1 MVMTSETLACRPV
14 RQIVTAHRQREGA
27 GFIVRRPFPTHGLD
41 HVDPFLMLDEV
52 GPIDYGP
59 GEALGAPDHPHRGFE
74 TVSYILE
81 GEKLHEDSTGFSQL
95 LGPGDVQWM
104 TAGSG
109 IVHSE
114 MPSPDMQRLGG
125 RAHGFQ
131 IWVNL
136 PAATKMVAPRY
147 QHVPADEI
155 PLGTSEDGRIEARV
169 IAGEAFGTRA
179 AIDTFTPIVL
189 QDWTVR
195 PGGRATQHLAADH
208 QAAVYVFD
216 GEVPSRPLSA
226 AGRSSPGRAHRPLR
240 PLRHE
245 RPGRD
250 RAGDRGLPVGPH
262 GRDHPLTASLERQE
276 QVCAPRHSIAGPVQE
291 NETVMVQT
299 LIRYSAGAFCV
310 ARALARDR
318 SGAVATEY
326 AVLVGGI
333 AFTIIVLVFSIG
345 VDIATIFEFIDGYL
359 D

>member
-27 GFIVRRPFPTHGLD
+27 GFIVRRPFPTQGLD

-95 LGPGDVQWM
+95 LSPGDVQWM

-136 PAATKMVAPRY
+136 PAERKMVAPRY
-147 QHVPADEI
+147 QHVPADDI
-155 PLGTSEDGRIEARV
+155 PLGTSTDGRIEARV

-179 AIDTFTPIVL
+179 AIDTYTPIIL
-189 QDWTVR
+189 QNWTVR
-195 PGGRATQHLAADH
+195 PRGRATQPLPADH

-216 GEVPSRPLSA
+216 GEVA
-226 AGRSSPGRAHRPLR
+226 AGEA
-240 PLRHE
+240 E
-245 RPGRD
+245 NIVA
-250 RAGDRGLPVGPH
+250 AG
-262 GRDHPLTASLERQE
+262 Q
-276 QVCAPRHSIAGPVQE
+276 
-291 NETVMVQT
+291 
-299 LIRYSAGAFCV
+299 
-310 ARALARDR
+310 LAILGNGD
-318 SGAVATEY
+318 SVAVAAAPAATVPARFLLLAGVPLGEP
-326 AVLVGGI
+326 I
-333 AFTIIVLVFSIG
+333 ARYGPFVMTTPAEIEQAIDDYRMGRMG
-345 VDIATIFEFIDGYL
+345 VITR
-359 D
+359 